1 VYIVKNNTSH
11 DLSVPELSLTLGPGN
26 KIDLDMIT
34 SRHYIDQ
41 SRTLRNLLSTNKMIC
56 IVRDDGTGAYQIKRV
71 HVQEP
76 RPQSPSSSDVME
88 SIKQLEDKITKRI
101 DEKVA
106 SSQSQIDVNALN
118 NAISALQALTGGS
131 GKISHIA
138 EQKIE
143 EAKSEIDPKRLVD
156 IQKRTVGRLVN
167 NAESNVKHDEQITD
181 KDVAKNARELE
192 GLL

>member
-1 VYIVKNNTSH
+1 
-11 DLSVPELSLTLGPGN
+11 VPELSLTLGPGN

-56 IVRDDGTGAYQIKRV
+56 IVRDDGSGAYQIKRV
-71 HVQEP
+71 HVQESK
-76 RPQSPSSSDVME
+76 PQSPSSSDVME

-106 SSQSQIDVNALN
+106 NSQPQIDVNALN
-118 NAISALQALTGGS
+118 NAISALKPLTGVS